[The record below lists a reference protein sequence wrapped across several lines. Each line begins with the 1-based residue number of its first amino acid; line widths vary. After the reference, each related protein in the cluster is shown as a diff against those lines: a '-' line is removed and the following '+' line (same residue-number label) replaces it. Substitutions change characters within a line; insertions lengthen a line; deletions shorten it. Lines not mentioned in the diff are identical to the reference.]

1 MAYFY
6 FKKFLAKFLAMVYY
20 NTIRKEY
27 NYDP

>member
-6 FKKFLAKFLAMVYY
+6 FKKLLAKFLTMVYY
-20 NTIRKEY
+20 NTIRKEH